1 MRGTGALIRTELTLF
16 LREPAAVFFTLAF
29 PLMILL
35 IFGTVFGNSPTA
47 EYDGY
52 GSVDVSIQ
60 GYIAMVIG
68 TVTLIGLPVTIAAY
82 REFGILRRLRATPL
96 SAAGVV
102 IAHVVVNAVFA
113 VIGVVLLVIAAR
125 LIYDVQLPRLP
136 IGVAAAWTLSFLA
149 FCAVGFLL
157 AGLFSTA
164 RTAQAVGSAIYF
176 PQLFLSGA
184 ALPRI
189 MFPETLKDWTEP
201 LPMTQ
206 TVTLLYDLWLGEGWD
221 LSAVAILSGVTV
233 VAGVLGTRF
242 FRWE

>member
-1 MRGTGALIRTELTLF
+1 MRGLVVMIRTVTMLF

-35 IFGTVFGNSPTA
+35 IFGAVFGNSPSP
-47 EYDGY
+47 EYGGH

-68 TVTLIGLPVTIAAY
+68 TVTLIGLPVTLSAS
-82 REFGILRRLRATPL
+82 REFGVLRRLRATPL
-96 SAAGVV
+96 SAATVV
-102 IAHVVVNAVFA
+102 AAHVAVNAAFA
-113 VIGVVLLVIAAR
+113 LFGVLLLVLAAK
-125 LIYDVQLPRLP
+125 LIYDVRLPQLPV
-136 IGVAAAWTLSFLA
+136 GVAAAWSLSFVA

-157 AGLFSTA
+157 VGLLPTA

-184 ALPRI
+184 ALPRT
-189 MFPETLKDWTEP
+189 MFPETLKEWTAP

-206 TVTLLYDLWLGEGWD
+206 SVTLLYDLWHGEGWD
-221 LSAVAILSGVTV
+221 WPAAALLSGVAL
-233 VAGVLGTRF
+233 VAAALGTRF

>member
-1 MRGTGALIRTELTLF
+1 MRGLTTLITMELRLF

-29 PLMILL
+29 PLMLLL
-35 IFGTVFGNSPTA
+35 IFGTIFGNAPA
-47 EYDGY
+47 PEYDGH

-68 TVTLIGLPVTIAAY
+68 TVTLIGVPVTIGAY

-96 SAAGVV
+96 HATSVV
-102 IAHVVVNAVFA
+102 FAHVVVNALFTLLA
-113 VIGVVLLVIAAR
+113 VLL
-125 LIYDVQLPRLP
+125 LIVVAKLVYDVRLP
-136 IGVAAAWTLSFLA
+136 ELPLGVATAWALSFVA
-149 FCAVGFLL
+149 FCTVGFVL
-157 AGLFSTA
+157 AGLWPTA

-184 ALPRI
+184 AMPRA
-189 MFPETLKDWTEP
+189 MFPDTLKTWTEP

-206 TVTLLYDLWLGEGWD
+206 TVTLLYDLWYGMGWD
-221 LSAVAILSGVTV
+221 WLAVGILSGVAL
-233 VAGVLGTRF
+233 VAGAVGTHV